1 MAVLSLD
8 HYHTLTGITSTDATR
23 DAALTA
29 ILAAVDAAIKKYVA
43 PFYPEP
49 TTITDAILDAP
60 PHNILQ
66 LPVLPVRSLT
76 SLYLRWGAD
85 GDAAL
90 FTSDYL
96 LTVNT
101 DYYMPVDDKI
111 HAYSRSGHVYRRG
124 WSIWALERRWHVGR
138 LAGQIDPARGAIKA
152 TFTAGPAAVP
162 EDIELAAMLMTSLIY
177 ARRTDGAPTT
187 SESWNGYS
195 RGVGGPFTA
204 TAALASPDVAALLA
218 PYATVSIG

>member
-1 MAVLSLD
+1 MSVLSLAD
-8 HYHTLTGITSTDATR
+8 FKVLSGITSTDATR

-60 PHNILQ
+60 PHNVLQ
-66 LPVLPVRSLT
+66 LPVLPVRSIT

-124 WSIWALERRWHVGR
+124 WSIWALEQRWHVGR

-152 TFTAGPAAVP
+152 TFTAGPASVP
-162 EDIELAAMLMTSLIY
+162 EDIELAAMLMTTKLYQSRTFGTQVTSASLNGGSYSLGSGGTAGILQ
-177 ARRTDGAPTT
+177 DPTV
-187 SESWNGYS
+187 S
-195 RGVGGPFTA
+195 
-204 TAALASPDVAALLA
+204 ALLA